1 MEKGYVRIGCGKPVE
16 VDSLCTSPRVAVSHH
31 GLRSP
36 APGVSDFSRTPKPV
50 VSFLV
55 AENTHQKETRLS
67 SPICPAISQVACQQV
82 FPHVVDRAHAK
93 VPERFVHCEGEA
105 DLARCREAERSAAQ
119 KEVAELRSNLA
130 GRDQLVKS
138 LQLSLVEA
146 ETKLRSPCK
155 AVQNTC
161 EEAHRRDALFVE
173 MKSHLVSHT
182 TNFLQVLKDILDRL
196 RVSYTGPP
204 EGYMK
209 LVENGRL
216 SIEQGL
222 YATQGFLKAIQ
233 CLTVEMFSTT
243 CEDTVVQDLL
253 RQVAFYEQRYS
264 QYAAENRSL
273 LEELKSAEQKI
284 ADQIGQIFD
293 LESSNSRMKISLQQS
308 GQELL
313 QLRAYVG
320 RTEIASGQLEVSV
333 SLLTEENKFLKAQHQ
348 QLLRASRDAKSE
360 EVARLQQE
368 LTRMM
373 VTLREAQL
381 KANEESLANEKLQHE
396 RDQYREECYVLR
408 EDLESVRSTAD
419 VELAQRAEESKSL
432 NLQLETATANLLSLK
447 NHYERASDDLESVL
461 DQSRQFQDKL
471 RADFNA
477 ELSRINTSSQK
488 RVAELQSE
496 VSALSEQLRLSK
508 ESLSVQASEKER
520 LSKELREAVS
530 SATEMESLKL
540 RSATLAETLQSR
552 EQTIAELRNG
562 NRQLSEALQQA
573 QSLRG
578 QHDSTLE
585 RQMQEYQTTVS
596 KLQATLENQIGNLQ
610 REARE
615 ASEKA
620 GIAESALRHA
630 EKELE
635 QLRGE
640 VSRSQSGFYAVQFQ
654 RESLHAENAQ
664 LSTKISELTDELQRR
679 VEGQMELI
687 ELRQRFADSE
697 RDLRAAVSARE
708 TATTELDFLR
718 RSGESTARALRDSV
732 SELETQLEQSEAES
746 ERKARLL
753 KAVEDQV
760 GRLQKEV
767 LLLTSRLQH
776 SAGEPE
782 LSPDLQKVLYDSQVA
797 ADVMQR
803 HVEDFEADLCWRLD
817 ELVLASANHTALQGP
832 PSPLSSRTLK
842 TLLGFHASELEERLQ
857 IIVSYLEAL
866 EDLRLLCKNDSAP
879 PPVMGFEVSAPS
891 QQPDIV
897 QVHHVAGGGPAEL
910 AGLRVG
916 DVVTLVGVSRWGSV
930 SCLSDFQQLLARVA
944 PPDRV
949 ALHVLRGHEYLVVEL
964 DPFPALQVS
973 TSMHTSCFS
982 EGSMESSAR
991 ARSRGTGGYRGTSRS
1006 PRRAPQVPS
1015 GPSDYPT
1022 PNYPT
1027 SPSAVMQITGTP
1039 VRPTSMICDQGS
1051 PEATGAEA
1059 GPPSSDMT
1067 WCTPVVAY
1075 VCKSAQGERWYLSN

>member
-635 QLRGE
+635 ELRGDLNLCQAE
-640 VSRSQSGFYAVQFQ
+640 LFIAQTQ
-654 RESLHAENAQ
+654 RESLQAENAQ
-664 LSTKISELTDELQRR
+664 LSSKISSLSGELQ
-679 VEGQMELI
+679 GNMGGI
-687 ELRQRFADSE
+687 AALRQRFADSE
-697 RDLRAAVSARE
+697 RSLKALSKANA
-708 TATTELDFLR
+708 ELDALR
-718 RSGESTARALRDSV
+718 RSEESTARSLRDSLGDLQ
-732 SELETQLEQSEAES
+732 SQLDQAKQENEQKTKQVRSFE
-746 ERKARLL
+746 KQ
-753 KAVEDQV
+753 VE
-760 GRLQKEV
+760 RLQNE
-767 LLLTSRLQH
+767 LSSLSTSRRFAAQ
-776 SAGEPE
+776 A
-782 LSPDLQKVLYDSQVA
+782 VVA
-797 ADVMQR
+797 ER
-803 HVEDFEADLCWRLD
+803 
-817 ELVLASANHTALQGP
+817 
-832 PSPLSSRTLK
+832 
-842 TLLGFHASELEERLQ
+842 LEERAQ
-857 IIVSYLEAL
+857 FQVSSPAHQPSTV
-866 EDLRLLCKNDSAP
+866 R
-879 PPVMGFEVSAPS
+879 VSVVS
-891 QQPDIV
+891 S
-897 QVHHVAGGGPAEL
+897 GGPADV

-916 DVVTLVGVSRWGSV
+916 DMVQFVEVSRSGPAS
-930 SCLSDFQQLLARVA
+930 SISDFHALLGGLTPR
-944 PPDRV
+944 DKV
-949 ALHVLRGHEYLVVEL
+949 ALHILRGGDYAVVEL
-964 DPFPALQVS
+964 EAF
-973 TSMHTSCFS
+973 
-982 EGSMESSAR
+982 
-991 ARSRGTGGYRGTSRS
+991 
-1006 PRRAPQVPS
+1006 
-1015 GPSDYPT
+1015 
-1022 PNYPT
+1022 
-1027 SPSAVMQITGTP
+1027 P
-1039 VRPTSMICDQGS
+1039 VRPGTPRRGNFLTLPGDVERRNSIPAFSHSADAPQ
-1051 PEATGAEA
+1051 
-1059 GPPSSDMT
+1059 
-1067 WCTPVVAY
+1067 WCTSVVARTWHCF
-1075 VCKSAQGERWYLSN
+1075 VLFE